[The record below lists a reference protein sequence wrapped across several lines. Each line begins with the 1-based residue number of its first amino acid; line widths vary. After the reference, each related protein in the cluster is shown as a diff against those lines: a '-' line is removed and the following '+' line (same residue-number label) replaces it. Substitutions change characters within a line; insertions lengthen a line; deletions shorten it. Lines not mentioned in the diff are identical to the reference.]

1 MKIFNNN
8 NNEDKI
14 MKQINE
20 ITQNLAKFF
29 DVTDKEFIKK
39 NGEFFVERAKA
50 LMNLKPV
57 NCSFENH
64 KNRVKVAGGSTILR
78 LIEHRGFDDV
88 KEQGEKHAKRI
99 INTRNKSLA
108 IKLEKI
114 GITKVVDS
122 KIEFCADGFH
132 GSFKVET
139 DQGAKRI
146 EIDTIIAGGHNIQCI
161 HNRTLFKV
169 KELA

>member
-1 MKIFNNN
+1 MIEEIKKI
-8 NNEDKI
+8 EESLK
-14 MKQINE
+14 
-20 ITQNLAKFF
+20 KFF

-50 LMNLKPV
+50 VREV
-57 NCSFENH
+57 NGSGLSGVEYYNA
-64 KNRVKVAGGSTILR
+64 RVSSAGGVTILR
-78 LIEHRGFDDV
+78 LIEHRGLDDV
-88 KEQGEKHAKRI
+88 FEQVEKQAKRI

-108 IKLEKI
+108 VKLEKI

-122 KIEFCADGFH
+122 KVEFCADGFH

-139 DQGAKRI
+139 DQGTKRI

>member
-1 MKIFNNN
+1 MINKTKELTMNKNINKIK
-8 NNEDKI
+8 ESL
-14 MKQINE
+14 E
-20 ITQNLAKFF
+20 KFF
-29 DVTDKEFIKK
+29 TVTDKEFIKR

-50 LMNLKPV
+50 V
-57 NCSFENH
+57 
-64 KNRVKVAGGSTILR
+64 RKVDGWKASVEAAGGRTILR
-78 LIEHRGFDDV
+78 LIEHRGLDDV
-88 KEQGEKHAKRI
+88 FEQGTKQAQRV

-108 IKLEKI
+108 AKLEKI

-122 KIEFCADGFH
+122 KVGFCTDGFH

-139 DQGAKRI
+139 DKGTKNI

-169 KELA
+169 KESA